1 MQFFSSSGAWPVN
14 LEVTHIILEIA
25 VNVLVVNSGSSSL
38 KFTLFDMDTKE
49 VRCKGL
55 VERIGLAE
63 PKLTYKRA
71 DGLVKEEVLT
81 IKNHSEA
88 LRSVCAKLTDPDV
101 GVLKSLSEV
110 DAIGHRV
117 LHGGVKYSEPIV
129 VNQDVKDVIRE
140 YFVLGPLHN
149 PANLGGIEAC
159 EEVFPSVPN
168 VAVFDTAFH
177 MTMEPEAYMYA
188 IPREYYDKYK
198 IRKYGFHGTSHK
210 YVYYQSCKFLGL
222 DPAKA
227 KIISC
232 HLGNG
237 SSLCAVKG
245 GKVLDTSMGLTPLM
259 GLVMGTRCGDMD
271 PAVVPFI
278 MKQTGCSADEID
290 AIMNKKSG
298 FLGVSGI
305 SSDMRDIEAARDAGN
320 ENAAIAYKMFIHR
333 LLHYIGGYYLLLDG
347 ADAIVFTGGIGENGI
362 STRKIIVERLKLFG
376 CELDEAANDCRGKQ
390 VVITKAGSRPI
401 CLVTPTN
408 EELMIAM
415 ETVSLV
421 K

>member
-1 MQFFSSSGAWPVN
+1 MK
-14 LEVTHIILEIA
+14 
-25 VNVLVVNSGSSSL
+25 VLVINSGSSSL

-49 VRCKGL
+49 AICKGL
-55 VERIGLAE
+55 VERIGMDK
-63 PKLTYKRA
+63 PKLIYQRGSEGK
-71 DGLVKEEVLT
+71 LEEMLT
-81 IKNHSEA
+81 ITKHAEA
-88 LRSVCAKLTDPDV
+88 LRAVCDKLVDAKV

-117 LHGGVKYSEPIV
+117 LHGGSTYTQPIV
-129 VNQDVKDVIRE
+129 VNDAVKEGIRKCI
-140 YFVLGPLHN
+140 VLGPLHN

-159 EEVFPSVPN
+159 EEVFPGVPN

-177 MTMEPEAYMYA
+177 QTMAPEAYLYA
-188 IPREYYDKYK
+188 IPQEYYKKYD

-210 YVYYQSCKFLGL
+210 YVYFKTCEFLGL
-222 DPAKA
+222 DPKSAKV
-227 KIISC
+227 ITC

-237 SSLCAVKG
+237 SSLAAVNG

-290 AIMNKKSG
+290 TIMNKKSG
-298 FLGVSGI
+298 LLGVSGL

-320 ENAAIAYKMFIHR
+320 QDAAIAYKMFMHR
-333 LLHYIGGYYLLLDG
+333 LIHYIGGYFLLLKG
-347 ADAIVFTGGIGENGI
+347 CDAIAFTGGIGENGI
-362 STRKIIVERLKLFG
+362 STRANVMEYLKLYG
-376 CELDEAANDCRGKQ
+376 CELDAEANNCRGKQ
-390 VVITKAGSRPI
+390 VIISKPGSKVTV
-401 CLVTPTN
+401 CVTPTN

-415 ETVSLV
+415 ETVALV
-421 K
+421 PKCNA

>member
-1 MQFFSSSGAWPVN
+1 MKILCVN
-14 LEVTHIILEIA
+14 A
-25 VNVLVVNSGSSSL
+25 GSSSL
-38 KFTLFDMDTKE
+38 KFQLYEMPSE
-49 VRCKGL
+49 ISLISGY
-55 VERIGLAE
+55 VEKIGA
-63 PKLTYKRA
+63 PDSFY
-71 DGLVKEEVLT
+71 T
-81 IKNHSEA
+81 IKFEGKKTEVKKPIKDHSAAVAIMLEELVNYGA
-88 LRSVCAKLTDPDV
+88 VKD
-101 GVLKSLSEV
+101 LSEIRGV
-110 DAIGHRV
+110 GHRV
-117 LHGGVKYSEPIV
+117 VHGGEKYADSV
-129 VNQDVKDVIRE
+129 VITDTVMNDIKE
-140 YFVLGPLHN
+140 FTKFAPLHHPGN
-149 PANLGGIEAC
+149 IAGIKAMQKALPEA
-159 EEVFPSVPN
+159 VQ

-177 MTMEPEAYMYA
+177 QTIPKVQYMY
-188 IPREYYDKYK
+188 PVPMEWYEKYGV
-198 IRKYGFHGTSHK
+198 RKYGFHGTSHK

-222 DPAKA
+222 DPGKA
-227 KIISC
+227 KVISC

-278 MKQTGCSADEID
+278 MKQTGCTADEID

-305 SSDMRDIEAARDAGN
+305 SSDMRDIEAARDAGD
-320 ENAAIAYKMFIHR
+320 ENAAIAYRMFIHR

-362 STRKIIVERLKLFG
+362 STRKIVVERLKLFG

-390 VVITKAGSRPI
+390 VVITKAGSRPV

>member
-1 MQFFSSSGAWPVN
+1 MK
-14 LEVTHIILEIA
+14 
-25 VNVLVVNSGSSSL
+25 VLVINSGSSSL
-38 KFTLFDMDTKE
+38 KFTLFDMATQTSI
-49 VRCKGL
+49 CKGL
-55 VERIGLAE
+55 VERIGMDA
-63 PKLTYKRA
+63 PKLIYQRGDEAK
-71 DGLVKEEVLT
+71 LEEQLT
-81 IKNHSEA
+81 IQNHAEA
-88 LRSVCAKLTDPDV
+88 LRSVCEKLVDAKV

-117 LHGGVKYSEPIV
+117 LHGGSRYTAPIIV
-129 VNQDVKDVIRE
+129 DQAVKDGIRAC
-140 YFVLGPLHN
+140 FPLGPLHN

-159 EEVFPSVPN
+159 EEVFPGVKN

-177 MTMEPEAYMYA
+177 QSMEPEAYLYA
-188 IPREYYDKYK
+188 IPQEYYKKYD

-210 YVYYQSCKFLGL
+210 YVYFKSCEFLGL

-227 KIISC
+227 KIITC

-237 SSLCAVKG
+237 SSLAAVKG

-278 MKQTGCSADEID
+278 MKQTGCSPDEID
-290 AIMNKKSG
+290 TIMNKKSG
-298 FLGVSGI
+298 LLGVSGL
-305 SSDMRDIEAARDAGN
+305 SSDMRDIEKARDEGH
-320 ENAAIAYKMFIHR
+320 EGAATAYKMFLHR
-333 LLHYIGGYYLLLDG
+333 LIHYIGGYYLLLGG

-362 STRKIIVERLKLFG
+362 ATREKVVDALAVYGVKIDK
-376 CELDEAANDCRGKQ
+376 DANNCRGKQ
-390 VVITKAGSRPI
+390 VVISTKDSKLTV
-401 CLVTPTN
+401 LVTPTN

-415 ETVSLV
+415 ETVALV